1 MRLRNWEKGQVSR
14 TFPKYCA
21 ESSVYYIKLLCM
33 SLRNWAK
40 GQVSR
45 AFPKYCAESSVYYIK
60 LLCMSLRNWEKGEVS
75 RTFPKYCC
83 ESSVM
88 FYILLICHSPDMS
101 STKKGPSWS
110 WSYGSWICNYLCN
123 QCLSLWVRIPIMAR
137 CTRYNIMW

>member
-1 MRLRNWEKGQVSR
+1 MRLRNWEKG
-14 TFPKYCA
+14 
-21 ESSVYYIKLLCM
+21 E
-33 SLRNWAK
+33 
-40 GQVSR
+40 VSR

-60 LLCMSLRNWEKGEVS
+60 LLCMSLRNWEKGQVY

-88 FYILLICHSPDMS
+88 FYILLICYSPDMS

-123 QCLSLWVRIPIMAR
+123 QFLSPSTLWVRIPFRWGVLDTTLCDKVCQWLATGR
-137 CTRYNIMW
+137 WWR